1 MDRLIHTALH
11 SLHSARLRQNV
22 SSQNLANAQVSGYRG
37 DEIGGRFGSVYLTA
51 DGQMESRVF
60 TRKSEP
66 GLFSTKQGE
75 LRQTGEQTDLAI
87 NGKGYFL
94 VETGEVGNEKLG
106 MSRRGDFTASIDGT
120 LINKA
125 GERILD
131 TSLTPIIVPPF
142 RKIFVAENGQI
153 FIQPMGAEPGVRQ
166 LVNQVALSSGD
177 GLDLVKDIDGLVRP
191 RGGFVRE
198 EFNADQ
204 NATLQQGYLETSNVS
219 VFDELVNNVEI
230 QKQYQLNVK
239 LIRLAKEL
247 DEAGSSLM
255 KLPNG

>member
-1 MDRLIHTALH
+1 MDKLIHTALN
-11 SLHSARLRQNV
+11 SLHSARVRQNV

-37 DEIGGRFGSVYLTA
+37 DEIGGRFGSIYLTA

-60 TRKSEP
+60 TKKSEP

-87 NGKGYFL
+87 NGAGYFM
-94 VETGEVGNEKLG
+94 VEGDNNQIG
-106 MSRRGDFTASIDGT
+106 MTRRGDFTIASDGT
-120 LINKA
+120 LLNGA
-125 GERILD
+125 GKRILD
-131 TSLTPIIVPPF
+131 TSLTAITLPPF

-177 GLDLVKDIDGLVRP
+177 GLDLVKDIDGIIRP

-239 LIRLAKEL
+239 LISLAKEL
-247 DEAGSSLM
+247 DEAGSTLM
-255 KLPNG
+255 KLPNS

>member
-1 MDRLIHTALH
+1 MDKLIHTALN
-11 SLHSARLRQNV
+11 SLHSARVRQNV

-37 DEIGGRFGSVYLTA
+37 DEVGGRFGSIYLTA

-60 TRKSEP
+60 TKKSEP

-87 NGKGYFL
+87 NGAGYFL
-94 VETGEVGNEKLG
+94 VEGDNNNLG
-106 MSRRGDFTASIDGT
+106 MTRRGDVTVAIDGT
-120 LINKA
+120 LLNGA

-131 TSLTPIIVPPF
+131 TSLTPITLPPF

-153 FIQPMGAEPGVRQ
+153 YIQPMGAEPGVRQ

-177 GLDLVKDIDGLVRP
+177 GLDLVKDIDGLIRP

-204 NATLQQGYLETSNVS
+204 NATLKQGYLETSNVS

-239 LIRLAKEL
+239 LISLAKEL
-247 DEAGSSLM
+247 DEAGSTLM
-255 KLPNG
+255 KLPNS